1 MNTLLVLLQK
11 EFKQIFRNTLIL
23 RMIIAMP
30 IVQLLVM
37 PLAAD
42 YEIKNIEIAIVDE
55 DQTALSRQLIHH
67 ISASGYFNLVS
78 YGANYKK
85 ALQLIEKDKAVL
97 ALQIPS
103 NFEKDLH
110 KEDNGGLF
118 LAINAI
124 NGMKANVG
132 SAYLGQI
139 IRSFNQELRLKTT
152 VGYALPI
159 MPLIEIIP
167 VNWFNPLLNYRIF
180 MVPGILVLLVTM
192 IGSYM
197 CALNIVKEKEIG
209 TIEQINVSP
218 IKKSHFILAKL
229 IPFWIIG
236 QFVFT
241 IGLFGIARLVYGIVP
256 EGNLLIIYGFLSIYL
271 VAILGIGLLI
281 STYSE
286 NQQQAMSLTF
296 FFMMIFILMGGLFT
310 PIESMPDWAQW
321 VASLNPV
328 SYFIEVMRMVI
339 SKGSQWQDLK
349 SHFVVMTLFALFFNT
364 WALLNYK
371 KTS

>member
-1 MNTLLVLLQK
+1 MNTLLFLLQK
-11 EFKQIFRNTLIL
+11 EFKQIYRNTLIL

-30 IVQLLVM
+30 LVQLLIM

-55 DQTALSRQLIHH
+55 DKSSASRQLIQH
-67 ISASGYFNLVS
+67 ITASGYFNLIN
-78 YGANYKK
+78 YGTDYKK
-85 ALQLIEKDKAVL
+85 GMKLIELDQAVL
-97 ALQIPS
+97 LLQIPVDFDQ
-103 NFEKDLH
+103 NLNEN
-110 KEDNGGLF
+110 ENGNLF

-132 SAYLGQI
+132 SAYLSTI
-139 IRSFNQELRLKTT
+139 IKKYNQELRLKLNI
-152 VGYALPI
+152 GNA
-159 MPLIEIIP
+159 MPLLPVLEIIP
-167 VNWFNPLLNYRIF
+167 INWFNPLLNYRFF

-218 IKKSHFILAKL
+218 IKKSQFILAKL
-229 IPFWIIG
+229 IPFWVIG
-236 QFVFT
+236 QLIFT
-241 IGLFGIARLVYGIVP
+241 VGLFGVARLVYGIIP
-256 EGNLLIIYGFLSIYL
+256 EGNIGLIYGFLSIYL
-271 VAILGIGLLI
+271 IAVLGIGLLI

-310 PIESMPDWAQW
+310 PIESMPVWAQW
-321 VASLNPV
+321 IARLNPV

-339 SKGSQWQDLK
+339 SKSSGWLDLK
-349 SHFVVMTLFALFFNT
+349 IHFGVMTIFALFFNI
-364 WALLNYK
+364 WALLNYR